1 MRSAA
6 LMVALAA
13 ADPSSPAPQ
22 PANNPWVTRNGD
34 FSDDPPF

>member
-1 MRSAA
+1 MEAWNDA
-6 LMVALAA
+6 LD